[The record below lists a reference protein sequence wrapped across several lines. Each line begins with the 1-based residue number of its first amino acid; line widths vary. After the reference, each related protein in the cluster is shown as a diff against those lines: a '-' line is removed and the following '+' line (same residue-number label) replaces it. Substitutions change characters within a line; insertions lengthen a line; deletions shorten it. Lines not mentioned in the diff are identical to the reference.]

1 MNFDYYLDTFNKA
14 ASRLD
19 KQLFHQKQ
27 MDVET
32 GIWLN
37 SVVLRLQKKHWA
49 NDPAEK
55 PHTGAAIFMSIWL
68 NDQAVKENKLL
79 YNIHALRLRQLR
91 GYALTARDFAAG
103 FRTTFKKMQH
113 QWLNVN
119 IERGPQTLM
128 EGWIDLPA
136 ENLQADIAALAGK
149 LVEIDFIIDDLLK
162 KK

>member
-1 MNFDYYLDTFNKA
+1 MDRDYYLDKFSKA

-19 KQLFHQKQ
+19 KKLLRQKE

-49 NDPAEK
+49 NNPAEK

-68 NDQAVKENKLL
+68 NDQALKENKLL

-91 GYALTARDFAAG
+91 GYSLTARNFATA
-103 FRTTFKKMQH
+103 FRTAFEKFRH
-113 QWLNVN
+113 QWPNVSV
-119 IERGPQTLM
+119 EYGPQTLM
-128 EGWIDLPA
+128 EGWIAISA
-136 ENLQADIAALAGK
+136 EGLEHDIAVLANK
-149 LVEIDFIIDDLLK
+149 FLEIDFIIDDLLK
-162 KK
+162 TK